1 MTALT
6 WPDLTTRLIEGQ
18 DLSLGEAEWAMDQVM
33 SGNTPPT
40 VLAGFLVALRA
51 KGEVIP
57 EIRGFA
63 AAMLRHAVPIT
74 VAGPCVDLVGTG
86 GDRHHSVNISTMAA
100 LVVAGAGRR
109 VVKHGNRAASSSSG
123 SADVLEA
130 LGVRLDLPPERSAQ
144 VVDEAGITFLFATLF
159 HPSFRHA
166 ATARRELAIPTAFN
180 VLGPL
185 TNPARPRAGA
195 LGVGN
200 LAMAP
205 IVAGVISE
213 RGGRALVFRSDDGLD
228 ELATTANAHIWE
240 VTDVTGGDVVEH
252 VLDPVAELGLA
263 PATLDDLRGAD
274 ADFNA
279 QVARDVLNG
288 KTDAVR
294 DAVVLNAAAA
304 LVAEAHLPG
313 TDAGTLV
320 QRLAAGQAAAAAA
333 IDDGSALAVLQRWVE
348 VTNA

>member
-1 MTALT
+1 MTELT
-6 WPDLTTRLIEGQ
+6 WPDLTTRLIEGR
-18 DLSLGEAEWAMDQVM
+18 DLSLDEAEWAMDQVM
-33 SGNTPPT
+33 SGQTPPT

-51 KGEVIP
+51 KGEVVP

-63 AAMLRHAVPIT
+63 SAMLRHAVPIT
-74 VAGPCVDLVGTG
+74 VDGPCVDLVGTG

-130 LGVRLDLPPERSAQ
+130 LGVRLDLPPQRAAE
-144 VVDEAGITFLFATLF
+144 VVEEAGITFLFATLF

-185 TNPARPRAGA
+185 TNPARPHAGA
-195 LGVGN
+195 IGVGN
-200 LAMAP
+200 LDMAP

-213 RGGRALVFRSDDGLD
+213 RGDRALVLRSEDGLD
-228 ELATTANAHIWE
+228 ELATTATARIWE
-240 VTDVTGGDVVEH
+240 VTDLTGGAVIQH
-252 VLDPVAELGLA
+252 RLDPVAELGLT
-263 PATLDDLRGAD
+263 PATLEDLRGAD

-279 QVARDVLNG
+279 QVARAVLNG
-288 KTDAVR
+288 QVGAVR

-313 TDAGTLV
+313 TASGTLV
-320 QRLAAGQAAAAAA
+320 QRLAAGQAAAGAA
-333 IDDGSALAVLQRWVE
+333 IDDGSALGVLQRWVE